1 MTAFTMKSPTTGGDL
16 PSGVTAV
23 GGVVLDL
30 IGLNGVRIV
39 LQLPAN
45 QLFSGMW
52 GPDNTTPA
60 PNGALGRIGQIGVV
74 GGLSPQV
81 LAQLGGGLSQMAV
94 RITVDDADTSVGD
107 LDYMNN
113 FLTLNGRDIGNLST
127 QATQSTSNDG
137 VLRGS
142 ATGFQNGSIS
152 TGWFLVTDSGVLNDV
167 YGSFFNGNQAA
178 FGIRDEDA
186 DENGYNFKV
195 GIDGSYFGVTTPNQA
210 PTAVD
215 DNGYVVSHNG
225 RLTVAATN
233 GVLANDTDPEN
244 ANLTAVVV
252 QGPQHG
258 AVTLNADG
266 SFTYIPN
273 QGYSG
278 PDSFTYRT
286 SDGALVDDAVV
297 SLTVSANVAP
307 VARADA
313 YSMERGAVLTV
324 DAVDGVLANDNDPEG
339 GTLTASLFNGPQ
351 HGTVTLTPDGAFV
364 YTPNP
369 RFHGT
374 DSFIYL
380 VTDSSGEISTQV
392 VTLTVVNNNTPPV
405 AVGESYEVDRNT
417 VLTVTAEDGVLANDH
432 DPDGDT
438 LQILLAGPP
447 LHGSITIN
455 QDGSFTYTPHLNY
468 SGPDSFSYLI
478 RDPSGDESL
487 ATVNLTVRGPNNPPV
502 ARDNGYQVDEDG
514 TLTIGAPGG
523 VLANDIDPEGAPLT
537 AQLVSGP
544 SHGTLELAADGS
556 FIYIPNPGF
565 TGTDSFVY
573 AAFDGRDSTPATV
586 TLTVNSRNDAPVG
599 VADSYAVQVG
609 DTLNVNAADGV
620 LANDSDEDG
629 DDLTA
634 TLLQGPRNG
643 QFSLNADGSFTYTPD
658 AGFTGTDTFTY
669 SLNDGTTSV
678 PVTVTL
684 TVNPR
689 PGRVV
694 TLDDNDNRVTFA
706 RDGEAVIVHALG
718 GNDSITGTRFD
729 DELLLGDGNDEG
741 IGGDGA
747 DVIRGGIGND
757 KMFGQGGSDRLEGGE
772 GDDLMHGGDGAD
784 VMVGG
789 IGNDIY
795 YVHSA
800 DDQVVEVEGEG
811 RDNVRSTVSWV
822 LGDHFEELM
831 LEGMANID
839 GTGNALDNAV
849 LGNNANNTLYGLDGN
864 DTLGGYGGDDILFG
878 GRGND
883 RLVGREGVNQLF
895 GGEGDDQYF
904 VGSQD
909 TIEEL
914 DGEGFD
920 VVFSVGDFVLSD
932 NLEVLRLDGTA
943 NLRGEGNDGD
953 NYIAGTSGNNI
964 LIGRGGDDQIFGGQG
979 DDHLVGDSS
988 GDGAWGNDRLDG
1000 GEGSDWLNGGLGDDT
1015 LWGGGGNDSFHFAR
1029 EHLSD
1034 GGEGWD
1040 TIFDFQG
1047 AGTTGE
1053 GDQDLLEFSGFSGS
1067 ASLVFERYGASQS
1080 HQFYRIVDPENPG
1093 ATRLILVKMV
1103 GTTNHLTSD
1112 DYVFNAA

>member
-1 MTAFTMKSPTTGGDL
+1 MTAFTMKSPTSGGDL

-23 GGVVLDL
+23 GGIVLDL
-30 IGLNGVRIV
+30 IGVNGVRVV
-39 LQLPAN
+39 LQLSAN
-45 QLFSGMW
+45 QLFSGVW
-52 GPDNTTPA
+52 GLDNTTPA
-60 PNGALGRIGQIGVV
+60 PDGAPGRIGQIGVV

-152 TGWFLVTDSGVLNDV
+152 TGWFLVTDSGVLNDI
-167 YGSFFNGNQAA
+167 YGSLVSGNQAA

-186 DENGYNFKV
+186 DENGYDFTV
-195 GIDGSYFGVTTPNQA
+195 GIDGSYFGVTVPNQA

-215 DNGYVVSHNG
+215 DSGYVVSHNG
-225 RLTVAATN
+225 QLTVTAAD
-233 GVLANDTDPEN
+233 GVLANDADPEN
-244 ANLTAVVV
+244 ANLTAVLV
-252 QGPQHG
+252 QAPQHG
-258 AVTLNADG
+258 TVTLNADG
-266 SFTYIPN
+266 SFTYTAH

-278 PDSFTYRT
+278 PDSFTYRS
-286 SDGALVDDAVV
+286 SDGALGDEATV

-324 DAVDGVLANDNDPEG
+324 DAADGVLANDNDPEG
-339 GTLTASLFNGPQ
+339 GTLTASLFNQPRN
-351 HGTVTLTPDGAFV
+351 GTVIMNPDGSFV

-369 RFHGT
+369 LFHGT

-380 VTDSSGEISTQV
+380 VTDSSGEISSQV
-392 VTLTVVNNNTPPV
+392 VTLTVVNNNVAPV
-405 AVGESYEVDRNT
+405 AGDDVYEVDRN
-417 VLTVTAEDGVLANDH
+417 GVLIIDAAN
-432 DPDGDT
+432 
-438 LQILLAGPP
+438 
-447 LHGSITIN
+447 
-455 QDGSFTYTPHLNY
+455 
-468 SGPDSFSYLI
+468 
-478 RDPSGDESL
+478 
-487 ATVNLTVRGPNNPPV
+487 
-502 ARDNGYQVDEDG
+502 
-514 TLTIGAPGG
+514 
-523 VLANDIDPEGAPLT
+523 
-537 AQLVSGP
+537 
-544 SHGTLELAADGS
+544 
-556 FIYIPNPGF
+556 
-565 TGTDSFVY
+565 
-573 AAFDGRDSTPATV
+573 
-586 TLTVNSRNDAPVG
+586 
-599 VADSYAVQVG
+599 
-609 DTLNVNAADGV
+609 GV
-620 LANDSDEDG
+620 LANDSDADG
-629 DDLTA
+629 DVLQALAAAPPQHGSLT
-634 TLLQGPRNG
+634 
-643 QFSLNADGSFTYTPD
+643 LNADGSFTYTPHFGYSGPDSFSYIVRDPSGDESVATVHLTVRLPNGAPVAVGNDYQVNENGTLVID
-658 AGFTGTDTFTY
+658 AAGGVLANDSDPDGDPMTAQVVMGPRNGALTFAADGSFIYTPNPGFSGTDSFVYAVSDGSETSQATVTLTVNAVNEAPIGQADSYAMVVGGALVVDAAHGVLANDSDPDGDALSVSLIQGPQNGQFILNADGSFSYTPDNGFTGTDTFTY
-669 SLNDGTTSV
+669 SLRDGTTSS

-689 PGRVV
+689 PGRAVM
-694 TLDDNDNRVTFA
+694 LDDNDNRVTYA
-706 RDGEAVIVHALG
+706 RDAEAVTVHALR
-718 GNDSITGTRFD
+718 GNDSITGSRFD

-741 IGGDGA
+741 IGGDGN
-747 DVIRGGIGND
+747 DVIRGGVGND
-757 KMFGQGGSDRLEGGE
+757 KMFGQGGADRLEGGE

-789 IGNDIY
+789 IGNDTY

-800 DDQVVEVEGEG
+800 DDQVIENAGEG
-811 RDNVRSTVSWV
+811 NDDVRSTVTWV
-822 LGDHFEELM
+822 LGDNFEELL
-831 LEGMANID
+831 LEGMANIN
-839 GTGNALDNAV
+839 GTGNALDNSV
-849 LGNNANNTLYGLDGN
+849 LGNNADNVLYGLDGN
-864 DTLGGYGGDDILFG
+864 DTLGGYGGDDTLYG

-909 TIEEL
+909 MIVEL
-914 DGEGFD
+914 AGEGFD

-943 NLRGEGNDGD
+943 NLRGEGNNGD

-964 LIGRGGDDQIFGGQG
+964 LIGRGGDDQIFGGRG
-979 DDHLVGDSS
+979 DDHLLGDSS
-988 GDGAWGNDRLDG
+988 GDGAWGHDRLDG
-1000 GEGSDWLNGGLGDDT
+1000 GEGSDWLNGGLGNDT
-1015 LWGGGGNDSFHFAR
+1015 LWGGTGSDSFHFAR

-1047 AGTTGE
+1047 AGTSGG

-1067 ASLVFERYGASQS
+1067 ASLVFERYGTSQS
-1080 HQFYRIVDPENPG
+1080 HQFYRIVDPENPS
-1093 ATRLILVKMV
+1093 ASRLILVKMV

-1112 DYVFNAA
+1112 DYIFNAA